1 MGGRNDQSA
10 VADTAWNHG
19 EHMSTLRGM
28 RNHRSLGLAAVG
40 VITAL
45 AVTACGPSD
54 DSDKDGKSG
63 ASKAADEAPKNLK
76 LGQPGP
82 VQEITS
88 YKKTGKFS
96 ITPTK
101 VSLGKPED
109 LKELDDPK
117 KYKDKKIAWI
127 YVKAKHVGG
136 PAIKEAKPMSD
147 VGAETD
153 AGAPATRFI
162 LIGTLASTP
171 KDCNLLNGVKEL
183 GSDDIWKKGEERTVC
198 EPYLVPATAKVKN
211 VTYSQGFYKEPLK
224 WAVK

>member
-1 MGGRNDQSA
+1 
-10 VADTAWNHG
+10 
-19 EHMSTLRGM
+19 MSTQHAR
-28 RNHRSLGLAAVG
+28 RKNHRYLGLAAVG
-40 VITAL
+40 VIAAL
-45 AVTACGPSD
+45 TVTACGPSD
-54 DSDKDGKSG
+54 DDKGDKAG
-63 ASKAADEAPKNLK
+63 ASKGADEAPKNLK

-101 VSLGKPED
+101 VSLGKPAD

-117 KYKDKKIAWI
+117 KYKDKKIAWV

-136 PAIKEAKPMSD
+136 PAIKEAKPMGE

-198 EPYLVPATAKVKN
+198 EPYLIPATAKVKN
-211 VTYSQGFYKEPLK
+211 VTYRQGFYKEPLK
-224 WAVK
+224 WAVR

>member
-1 MGGRNDQSA
+1 
-10 VADTAWNHG
+10 
-19 EHMSTLRGM
+19 MSTPRAQ
-28 RNHRSLGLAAVG
+28 RKNHRSLGLAAVG
-40 VITAL
+40 LATAL

-54 DSDKDGKSG
+54 DADKDGKSG

-101 VSLGKPED
+101 VALGKPED

-117 KYKDKKIAWI
+117 KYKDKKIAWV

-136 PAIKEAKPMSD
+136 PDIKEAKPMSD

-162 LIGTLASTP
+162 VIGALASTP
-171 KDCNLLNGVKEL
+171 KDCNILNGAKEL
-183 GSDDIWKKGEERTVC
+183 GGTDIWKKGEQRTVC
-198 EPYLVPATAKVKN
+198 EPYLIPATAKVKS
-211 VTYSQGFYKEPLK
+211 VTYSQGFYKEPIK
-224 WAVK
+224 WAVR